1 MRFCN
6 ETDLRQQ
13 GSSAHNIPAEAQ
25 NVMMK

>member
-13 GSSAHNIPAEAQ
+13 GSRARNIPAEAQ